1 MTGER
6 YAAEELS
13 EARRALA
20 DAERPVEVGSSS
32 EGIVNR
38 LYYASF
44 HAAQAALYVQ
54 GVDPG
59 SHGAVR
65 NRFGEEIVLDGD
77 ATREEGRL
85 LTTLADLRQRADYGY
100 DRIDAN
106 VTVLATRTEN
116 LVERMTTF
124 VERTA
129 EDADDE

>member
-1 MTGER
+1 MTDER

-20 DAERPVEVGSSS
+20 DAERPVEVSSS

-65 NRFGEEIVLDGD
+65 NRFGEEIVLDGN

-85 LTTLADLRQRADYGY
+85 LTTLADLRRRADYGY
-100 DRIDAN
+100 DRIDTD

>member
-1 MTGER
+1 MTDER

-20 DAERPVEVGSSS
+20 DAERPVEVSSS

-85 LTTLADLRQRADYGY
+85 LTTLADLRRRADYGY
-100 DRIDAN
+100 DRIDTD